1 MTQTPSGP
9 IRRFLRTY
17 ALRYLPTYLVGG
29 AALLA
34 TNYIN
39 VLIPQFVKDTIDAVG
54 QRQDS
59 SAWIHY
65 VIFIGL
71 LAISVIVTR
80 TLSRIMFFNP
90 GRTIEFRLKN
100 DYFRHLLAMNPFFFQ
115 RFRIG
120 ELISRGTNDMMS
132 VRAIIGF
139 ATLQLVNVVL
149 ALAFTVYQM
158 IRIDVQLTLL
168 CFVPLLAS
176 VWILR
181 HGVGRLMSLFK
192 EAQGQLSALSDT
204 IMDAY
209 SGATVI
215 QTFHATDTF
224 LGLFDKK
231 NDDYIETYRK
241 MTLIRALILPV
252 VAVAGSI
259 CLVLLVFVGGHKVLS
274 GEFTLGDIA
283 AYAAYINIA
292 VTSLNSSGWVVN
304 SIQRGVVSL
313 RRVYE
318 VLDAPGDPSPSAP
331 AAVSIPK
338 PVSVEVRNLTFRYPD
353 TDGTSRRA
361 PALTDVSFRI
371 EATQTLGIFGPTG
384 SGKTTLVQLLTK
396 LLTPPQHT
404 VWIDGKDILEWPQ
417 QDLRTLISVAPQDA
431 YLFSRSIREN
441 IGFWDLPQN
450 ISDDRIAE
458 STQLACVEGEVRL
471 LPDGLETVVGERGIT
486 LSGGQRQRVALARAF
501 YRDFGM
507 LVLDDVLSAVDH
519 RTERI
524 LIDHIRRRS
533 AQFTT
538 IIVSNRISALQH
550 ADKIVVLEE
559 GKVTTSG
566 THRELLATSGTYAA
580 TWEYQQ
586 QQEQEEQSAEA
597 STPLNTTEVAHG

>member
-1 MTQTPSGP
+1 MSTTPPGP
-9 IRRFLRTY
+9 IQRFLRTY
-17 ALRYLPTYLVGG
+17 ALRYLPVYLVGG
-29 AALLA
+29 AALFA

-54 QRQDS
+54 QNQP
-59 SAWIHY
+59 SAEWVHY
-65 VIFIGL
+65 VVFIGL
-71 LAISVIVTR
+71 LAITVIVTR

-100 DYFRHLLAMNPFFFQ
+100 DYFRHLLAMAPAFFQ

-139 ATLQLVNVVL
+139 ATLQLINVVV
-149 ALAFTVYQM
+149 ALTLCIYQM
-158 IRIDVQLTLL
+158 IRLDVQLTLL
-168 CFVPLLAS
+168 CAIPLLAS

-181 HGVGRLMSLFK
+181 HGVGRLMTLFK

-209 SGATVI
+209 TGATVI

-224 LGLFDKK
+224 LGLFDKR

-241 MTLIRALILPV
+241 MTLIRALILPI

-259 CLVLLVFVGGHKVLS
+259 CLVLLVFIGGHKVLS
-274 GEFTLGDIA
+274 GAFSLGDIA

-318 VLDAPGDPSPSAP
+318 ILDAESDPVPSPP
-331 AAVSIPK
+331 NPIPK
-338 PVSVEVRNLTFRYPD
+338 PAPVSIEVRNLTFQYPETND
-353 TDGTSRRA
+353 TARHSA
-361 PALTDVSFRI
+361 ALSDISFRI
-371 EATQTLGIFGPTG
+371 EAAQTLGIFGPTG
-384 SGKTTLVQLLTK
+384 SGKTTLVHLLTK
-396 LLTPPQHT
+396 LLTPPRNT
-404 VWIDGKDILEWPQ
+404 VWINGKDILDWSREE
-417 QDLRTLISVAPQDA
+417 LRSLISVAPQDA

-441 IGFWDLPQN
+441 IGFWDLPKD
-450 ISDDRIAE
+450 ISAE
-458 STQLACVEGEVRL
+458 KLNESAQLACVEGEIRS
-471 LPDGLETVVGERGIT
+471 LPEGLDTTVGERGIT

-501 YRDFGM
+501 YRDFGV

-519 RTERI
+519 HTERL

-550 ADKIVVLEE
+550 ADKILVLVD
-559 GKVTTSG
+559 GKLSATG
-566 THRELLATSGTYAA
+566 THAQLLATSDVYTR
-580 TWEYQQ
+580 TWEYQ
-586 QQEQEEQSAEA
+586 QQEQEEQPAELLP
-597 STPLNTTEVAHG
+597 SWTTKEAAHG